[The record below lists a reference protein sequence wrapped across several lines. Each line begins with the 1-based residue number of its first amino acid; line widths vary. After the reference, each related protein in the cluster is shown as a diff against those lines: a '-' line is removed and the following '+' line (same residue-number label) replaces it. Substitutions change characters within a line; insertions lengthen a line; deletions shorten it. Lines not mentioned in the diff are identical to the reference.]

1 MTDTDPAPAWV
12 TTSART
18 IAANQLA
25 RIFEHGRPE
34 ALENLMLY
42 LRLQT
47 LFIDLKPGIVENIN
61 TLEQLTA
68 QIDGHL
74 GYAIEQWGGGA
85 KPQTFSPDTPSTRVT
100 ATVAPPMPATDELE
114 AAQARRAKAL
124 ECAVH
129 LLAGQTEHV
138 SVVRDLARKFLTY
151 IEEGNT

>member
-1 MTDTDPAPAWV
+1 MPDVKLHTLMPK
-12 TTSART
+12 
-18 IAANQLA
+18 AAAENQLA

-74 GYAIEQWGGGA
+74 GYVIEQWGGGV
-85 KPQTFSPDTPSTRVT
+85 KPVQFEDTALGVHTN
-100 ATVAPPMPATDELE
+100 VAAAELD

-129 LLAGQTEHV
+129 LMQSGITSETITNPAKLSTELA
-138 SVVRDLARKFLTY
+138 DYFLRY
-151 IEEGNT
+151 IETGK